1 MRFIALDVETAN
13 ARMRSICQVGI
24 VVFEDGRE
32 VAAES
37 LLIDPG
43 EEFDGI
49 NISIHGIEER
59 HVVGAKKFPQ
69 IMDWLISHIGGQTVV
84 SHTHFDRTSIHQ
96 ATLHHS
102 LSPTACS
109 WLDSAKVA
117 RRAWPQFAKSGY
129 GLSNLAREFGISFQH
144 HDALHDARTAG
155 IVLLRA
161 MEETGLDVQQ
171 WIQRCKAGISGNPS
185 GRERRE
191 GDGDG
196 PLLGEVI
203 VFTGTLTLP
212 RREAADIA
220 HVAGGRVD
228 TGVTRETTMLVVG
241 DQDIDRL
248 SGAAKSSKHRKAE
261 QLSAAG
267 HPIRFLVESDFAAL
281 VATA

>member
-13 ARMRSICQVGI
+13 ARMRSICQIGI
-24 VVFEDGRE
+24 VVFEGGRE
-32 VAAES
+32 IAAES

-43 EEFDGI
+43 EEFDEM

-59 HVVGAKKFPQ
+59 HVLGARKFPEV
-69 IMDWLISHIGGQTVV
+69 MDWLVSHTNGQTVV

-96 ATLHHS
+96 ATMHHT
-102 LSPTACS
+102 LPVTACT

-117 RRAWPQFAKSGY
+117 RRAWPQFSRSGY
-129 GLSNLAREFGISFQH
+129 GLSNLAREFGINFQH

-155 IVLLRA
+155 MVLLRA
-161 MEETGLDVQQ
+161 MDETGLDVEQ

-196 PLLGEVI
+196 PLVGEVI
-203 VFTGTLTLP
+203 VFTGSLSVP
-212 RREAADIA
+212 RREAADMA

-228 TGVTRETTMLVVG
+228 PGITRETTMLVVG
-241 DQDIDRL
+241 DQDLDRL
-248 SGAAKSSKHRKAE
+248 SGAVKSSKHRKAE
-261 QLSAAG
+261 QLSASG
-267 HPIRFLVESDFAAL
+267 QPIRFLAESDFSAL
-281 VATA
+281 ISTE